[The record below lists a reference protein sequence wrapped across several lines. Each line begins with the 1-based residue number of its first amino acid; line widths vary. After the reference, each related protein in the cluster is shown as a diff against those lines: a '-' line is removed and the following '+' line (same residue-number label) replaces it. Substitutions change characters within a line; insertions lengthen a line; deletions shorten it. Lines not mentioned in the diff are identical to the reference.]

1 MRPEETMTPGQEDGR
16 TLREEADEVRETDV
30 VGGEQLSMMGD
41 IPEITEHPQGPDGEG
56 WEIPLPPAE
65 QRMMGLR
72 GDRQQVRELADSG
85 RVVIPTSLAFWGQPD
100 TAAQFPNAVN
110 IPADRFGTVIRARIS
125 GHDGNR
131 VHITRFDCQ
140 MEATIAQLVEENGLP
155 LVVTPAQIYRKYA
168 VMGREERVTKKQE
181 EDVIASI
188 DKLIVTPA
196 TLDFTQEI
204 QNHTKLKRDP
214 RYNYSNTVIE
224 GTLITGVRISQTTVK
239 AASPD
244 AAEKQMHA
252 YFYKGRIVENAYV
265 IYAMPMY
272 AVHDQMVGQL
282 ATFPARLLNSPE
294 GVGHQEDLPEKREPT
309 NARHVSS
316 MRYYILLQVNR
327 MKRAF
332 ENEKLSA
339 RRRYADIPRRHTE
352 KLSFAKI
359 AENSDIVITPR
370 SLRTLRT
377 NTERILHELQAEQMI
392 LEFSTYKK
400 GRAIDGVTITV

>member
-1 MRPEETMTPGQEDGR
+1 MQSEEMEAMEPMDGMTLPEEEP
-16 TLREEADEVRETDV
+16 EVRDTDV
-30 VGGEQLSMMGD
+30 VGGEQLSMIDEAG
-41 IPEITEHPQGPDGEG
+41 DGEN
-56 WEIPLPPAE
+56 WTVPLPPE
-65 QRMMGLR
+65 GQRMMGLGKE
-72 GDRQQVRELADSG
+72 GDERQQVPELMDSG
-85 RVVIPTSLAFWGQPD
+85 RVVIPTSLTFWSQPQ
-100 TAAQFPNAVN
+100 TAAKFPNSVA
-110 IPADRFGTVIRARIS
+110 IPADGRGTLVYTRIS

-131 VHITRFDCQ
+131 VSITFFDCQ

-168 VMGREERVTKKQE
+168 AMGREDRVTKKQE
-181 EDVIASI
+181 DEVIASI

-224 GTLITGVRISQTTVK
+224 GTLITGVRISQTTIK

-272 AVHDQMVGQL
+272 AVHDHMVGQL
-282 ATFPARLLNSPE
+282 ATFPSRLLNSPE
-294 GVGHQEDLPEKREPT
+294 GAGHQEDLPEKREPT

-332 ENEKLSA
+332 ENEKLS
-339 RRRYADIPRRHTE
+339 
-352 KLSFAKI
+352 FAKI

-377 NTERILHELQAEQMI
+377 NTERILNELQAEGMI